1 MALLSALLILVLVRA
16 NYLLHRDAMYP
27 AFLQASLW
35 FGAVSL
41 FSIYQ
46 GMFVPVP
53 DGVFA
58 LLVAGVLL
66 FSMGAFVGSYDH
78 QPFLTRNYVRERT
91 LPTKRAVVALAIVVT
106 LGFVL
111 YVRRTYY
118 LSSSGP
124 SENPFINLRYALSVI
139 PEETGG
145 LGIAEYFIGPA
156 YVLAAITVLQRH
168 GLTKPTLCRVAVG
181 VTLLVGLLF
190 GVLSSGRGQVL
201 ALVVIVLT
209 IPTVLRAIKALKA
222 GLTLALLILILFAAV
237 GITLEKGGSLGS
249 TLSENWSTLRESFL
263 TYLLA
268 GIPALGTYL
277 HNRGPDVDL
286 GANSFR
292 SVFAVL
298 HALGFHVTAAPVV
311 QPYIDVPMSAN
322 VYTVQHPYIKDFGT
336 LGGAL
341 MLFPLGFVHSIL
353 YRRATVREP
362 HAMYVFL
369 FALSLFPLIMQ
380 VFQDMYFT
388 LLSMWIQY
396 GTYAVAFFFL
406 LSERRYQTD
415 FPNARSGELG
425 EAGSAV

>member
-16 NYLLHRDAMYP
+16 NYLLHRDAIYP

-41 FSIYQ
+41 FSIFQ

-58 LLVAGVLL
+58 LLVDGVLL

-78 QPFLTRNYVRERT
+78 QPFLTRNYVREGT
-91 LPTKRAVVALAIVVT
+91 LPTKRAVAALAIVVT
-106 LGFVL
+106 LGFLL

-124 SENPFINLRYALSVI
+124 SENAFINLRYALSVI

-145 LGIAEYFIGPA
+145 LGIAGYFIGPA

-168 GLTKPTLCRVAVG
+168 GLRKPTLSRVAVG
-181 VTLLVGLLF
+181 MTLLVGLLF

-201 ALVVIVLT
+201 ALIVIVLT
-209 IPTVLRAIKALKA
+209 IPTVLRAVKALKA

-237 GITLEKGGSLGS
+237 GIILEKGGSLGS

-277 HNRGPDVDL
+277 HNRGPDLDL

-292 SVFAVL
+292 SVVAVL
-298 HALGFHVTAAPVV
+298 HALGFDVTAAPVV

-353 YRRATVREP
+353 YRRATVRNP

-369 FALSLFPLIMQ
+369 FALSLFPLVMQ
-380 VFQDMYFT
+380 AFQDMYFS

-396 GTYAVAFFFL
+396 GAYAVAFFVL
-406 LSERRYQTD
+406 LTERHYQRGFRNTRVGD
-415 FPNARSGELG
+415 LRQVGNA
-425 EAGSAV
+425 V